1 MPSPFQKYQSEQ
13 VQQIAPGF
21 VEGFGR
27 AGASIG
33 QGLQVAAAGIAQGV
47 DERDKKQT
55 EEAKLKG
62 SLAPYLAKDMA
73 KVTAGVKSGS
83 LIQNPDG
90 TVAVNPEN
98 PNKDLI
104 DTSTIDFYNQTKGDI
119 NTLTGKDLT
128 RFAASFESKKKI
140 EALEREAE
148 TNKVELDFKRA
159 QTNKLNTEA
168 RLAEWEMGQT
178 QGVFSAMGFNN
189 SPYTA
194 GIGGSTIPT
203 VPGSP
208 AAPGAVVTSNYSSLT
223 GSGTSMDTNGL
234 PTRPADAE
242 FFASLARIDANMK
255 RGSVP
260 AAAPATAATAPAAAN
275 AEPAKEPDEIDKLAQ
290 QVGLTRQTLIESS
303 NSAGVTPAAYVSNL
317 LSVAKY
323 NAPPERVSLED
334 PTYSVP
340 PAPPEE
346 MRRKTKAAKAAFEK
360 EQTAAAE
367 PAVSP
372 ALTAGTTPTPA
383 AAAPAAAPAPAA
395 PAAPAAEPASAN
407 APAAAPVAPAEPT
420 VEEVAKSVQANVDRL
435 TKQRAAIS
443 KERDQKITQMEIAHE
458 TQRANTRIPGK
469 NTALANTV
477 LDYQAR
483 MLETLRKRYDSQIA
497 GIDAE
502 VKAEETRLTTAKS
515 VSAAKKSKAEEG
527 RAAAAEVRAVDTAAE
542 QKRVSKRKQVED
554 QRQDYSIY
562 PQVGPFAH
570 IGHSFIIRGKEPSA
584 FGINGLQDAQQ
595 RNDVQELASG
605 WIKSSKFVMGMDDTL
620 ENRNMQ
626 GQDFAGRM
634 RLFTKDMNNWAE
646 GELQQIFGVAT
657 FRSMIVSGGNFSDS
671 DRIFVQRAIA
681 YINSLDPIND
691 KTVYKAQIDALAGF
705 IDNMYRRGLSAYNV
719 KFDPALL
726 DRKAEILE
734 KQGET
739 EAAGFLRLQAEDARR
754 YMDRFGIEVESGRSF
769 DPEAVDKARAVLWTA
784 LEKSGRLSDANQ
796 PLKNSKGEVIVD
808 SDGKP
813 IMLNQSAPR
822 K

>member
-33 QGLQVAAAGIAQGV
+33 QGLASAGASIAGGMEKAQQ
-47 DERDKKQT
+47 RT
-55 EEAKLKG
+55 SEESKLKG

-90 TVAVNPEN
+90 TVSINPEN

-119 NTLTGKDLT
+119 NVLQGNDLT

-140 EALEREAE
+140 EAMEREAE
-148 TNKVELDFKRA
+148 TNKVDLEYKRA
-159 QTNKLNTEA
+159 QTTALLTKA
-168 RLAEWEMGQT
+168 RLEEFEMGQS
-178 QGVFSAMGFNN
+178 QGLFASMGFANT
-189 SPYTA
+189 PYTA
-194 GIGGSTIPT
+194 GVGGSTIPT

-208 AAPGAVVTSNYSSLT
+208 AAPGAVVTPNLSSYT
-223 GSGTSMDTNGL
+223 GSGTKMDTNGL
-234 PTRPADAE
+234 PTSSSDTD

-255 RGSVP
+255 RGS
-260 AAAPATAATAPAAAN
+260 AAAAAASAATPA
-275 AEPAKEPDEIDKLAQ
+275 AEPAKEPDAIDKLAKE
-290 QVGLTRQTLIESS
+290 VGLTRESLIESA
-303 NSAGVTPAAYVSNL
+303 NSAGVTPEAYVSNL

-346 MRRKTKAAKAAFEK
+346 MRRQTRAAKAAFDK
-360 EQTAAAE
+360 EQKAAAAAPAD

-372 ALTAGTTPTPA
+372 ALTAGTTPAPA
-383 AAAPAAAPAPAA
+383 PAAAPAAAPAGT
-395 PAAPAAEPASAN
+395 PAAPAAEPAP
-407 APAAAPVAPAEPT
+407 APAAAEAPAPAEPT
-420 VEEVAKSVQANVDRL
+420 VEEVARSVQSNIERF
-435 TKQRAAIS
+435 TKQRVAIS
-443 KERDQKITQMEIAHE
+443 AERDEKLTKMSAAHDQ
-458 TQRANTRIPGK
+458 QRANTRIPGK
-469 NTALANTV
+469 NATLANAV
-477 LDYQAR
+477 LDYQSR
-483 MLETLRKRYDSQIA
+483 MIETQRKNYDAQISSIYA
-497 GIDAE
+497 QI
-502 VKAEETRLTTAKS
+502 KAEETRLTTAKS
-515 VSAAKKSKAEEG
+515 VSAARKSKTEEG
-527 RAAAAEVRAVDTAAE
+527 RAAAAEARAVDTATE
-542 QKRVSKRKQVED
+542 QKRGAKRKKVEE
-554 QRQDYSIY
+554 QREDFSIY
-562 PQVGPFAH
+562 PQAGPFAH

-584 FGINGLQDAQQ
+584 YGIQGLTDAQQ
-595 RNDVQELASG
+595 RNDVRELTSG
-605 WIKSSKFVMGMDDTL
+605 WMKSSKFVMGMDDTL

-626 GQDFAGRM
+626 GQDYAGRM
-634 RLFTKDMNNWAE
+634 RLFTKDMNNWAQ

-705 IDNMYRRGLSAYNV
+705 VDNMYRRGLSAYNV
-719 KFDPALL
+719 KFDPGIL
-726 DRKAEILE
+726 DKKAELLE
-734 KQGET
+734 KDGET

-754 YMDRFGIEVESGRSF
+754 YMDRFGIEIEEGRSF

-784 LEKSGRLSDANQ
+784 LEKKGLLSDVDQ
-796 PLKNSKGEVIVD
+796 PVKNAKGEVVVD
-808 SDGKP
+808 NDGKP
-813 IMLNQSAPR
+813 IMLRQSAPR